1 MTFSFQSWMRAV
13 WESIMEPTKMAQKAI
28 DLNLPR
34 EAFWTA
40 LALVAVLNV
49 ILLAALQMLSPA
61 RIAFEQQAF
70 SLSPF
75 AYVAIVGIFLA
86 LFVLGTLYTGK
97 FIGGTGTLAGTLSI
111 VVWFQSISLT
121 LEAIQLVLVLL
132 SPAIASI
139 FGMLSLGALAWCF
152 VHFINV
158 LHGFNSLGKA
168 AVTGVLA
175 LIGTAM
181 VAGLIMAILGLGPAG
196 GFA

>member
-1 MTFSFQSWMRAV
+1 
-13 WESIMEPTKMAQKAI
+13 MAQKAI

-34 EAFWTA
+34 EALWTA

-49 ILLAALQMLSPA
+49 VLLAALQMLSPA
-61 RIAFEQQAF
+61 PIAFEEQAF

-86 LFVLGTLYTGK
+86 LFVMGTLYTGN
-97 FIGGTGTLAGTLSI
+97 FMGGTGTLAGTLTI
-111 VVWFQSISLT
+111 IVWFQAISLT

-139 FGMLSLGALAWCF
+139 FGMLSLGALIWCF
-152 VHFINV
+152 VNFINV
-158 LHGFNSLGKA
+158 LHSFNNLGKSI
-168 AVTGVLA
+168 VTVILA

-181 VAGLIMAILGLGPAG
+181 CAGLVLAIFGVGPAG
-196 GFA
+196 AI